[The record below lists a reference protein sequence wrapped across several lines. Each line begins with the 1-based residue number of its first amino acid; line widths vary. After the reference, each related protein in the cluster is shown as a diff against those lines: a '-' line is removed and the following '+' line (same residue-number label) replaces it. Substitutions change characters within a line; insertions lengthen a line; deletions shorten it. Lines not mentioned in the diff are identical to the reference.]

1 MMSNETPKSL
11 TENSGQV
18 PGDLP
23 PKHLHVIMAG
33 AGKGKSML
41 SNEVLKQTTTNVIGA
56 VINTRLNS

>member
-1 MMSNETPKSL
+1 MTNNETPKSL

-23 PKHLHVIMAG
+23 PKQLHVIMAR

-56 VINTRLNS
+56 EINTRLNS